1 MEYNL
6 FIEQLKKRDDR
17 ALEIL
22 VKENQEQVF
31 RTCLGY
37 LQNEHDAADLTQEV
51 FLKAM
56 ERLDQYKA
64 NSKVSTWLVRIAI
77 NLSLNYIRD
86 NKKRLMQVDIS
97 DTDIEQESKS
107 SFQNK
112 EIKRNLRKAIYKLPD
127 KQRSVFILSYYLDC
141 SHKEIEELTGYSI
154 SSIES
159 LLFRSRKKLR
169 ELLNDFYI
177 GLKK

>member
-6 FIEQLKKRDDR
+6 FIEQLKKRDGK
-17 ALEIL
+17 ALETL
-22 VKENQEQVF
+22 VKENHEQVF
-31 RTCLGY
+31 KTCLGY

-51 FLKAM
+51 FLKAL
-56 ERLDQYKA
+56 ERIDQYKG

-77 NLSLNYIRD
+77 NLSLNFIRD

-97 DTDIEQESKS
+97 DVQIEQDNKS
-107 SFQNK
+107 SLLNI
-112 EIKRNLRKAIYKLPD
+112 EIKKNLRKAIYKLPE
-127 KQRSVFILSYYLDC
+127 KQRKVFILSYYLDH
-141 SHKEIEELTGYSI
+141 SYKEIEELTGYSI

-169 ELLNDFYI
+169 EMLSEFYNE
-177 GLKK
+177 LK